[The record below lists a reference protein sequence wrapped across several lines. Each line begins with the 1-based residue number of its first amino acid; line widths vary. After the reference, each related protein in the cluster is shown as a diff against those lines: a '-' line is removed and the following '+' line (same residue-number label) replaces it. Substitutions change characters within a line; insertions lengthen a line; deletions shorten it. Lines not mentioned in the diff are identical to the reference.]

1 MVDDAP
7 HENKCACLLP
17 KINSLNRSKVI
28 NEHNDEGFLVENHP
42 DASVAIE

>member
-17 KINSLNRSKVI
+17 KINRSKVI
-28 NEHNDEGFLVENHP
+28 NEHSDEGFVVENQP